1 MNQSTSFT
9 VEQFTEQRDDFPDGG
24 RWMELVD
31 GELLSLDPPDGE
43 HGTIVQNFSRDLAA
57 FLQQSEI
64 SSQAY
69 ACFELGLIVSRN
81 PDTIRFPAACCFT
94 EGERFSE
101 LDKIATETSPKWVIE
116 IASTNQRRRDMSR
129 RVNDYHAWGVKL
141 VWVIDPIEKILHTFT
156 HRRANKNFSEEQL
169 LSAEPVFPEFRVR
182 VADLFVIPKWWNG

>member
-9 VEQFTEQRDDFPDGG
+9 IEQFTEQRHELPDGG

-43 HGTIVQNFSRDLAA
+43 HGTIVQNFSRELAS
-57 FLQQSEI
+57 FLQQSEF

-81 PDTIRFPAACCFT
+81 PDTIRFPAACCFI

-101 LDKIATETSPKWVIE
+101 SDKIATETSPHWVIE

-129 RVNDYHAWGVKL
+129 RVEDYHAWGVKL
-141 VWVIDPIEKILHTFT
+141 VWVIDPIEKILHSFT
-156 HRRANKNFSEEQL
+156 HRRANKNFSEEQS

-182 VADLFVIPKWWNG
+182 VADLFVIPEWWNG